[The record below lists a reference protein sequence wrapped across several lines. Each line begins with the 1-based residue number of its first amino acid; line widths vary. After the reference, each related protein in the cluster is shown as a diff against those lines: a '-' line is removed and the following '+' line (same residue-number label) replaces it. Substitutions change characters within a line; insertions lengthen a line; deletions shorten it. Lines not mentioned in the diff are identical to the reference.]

1 MFNSYY
7 LGGDT
12 TNVRCEVHMNQPSTG
27 FIQKSN
33 PVSRFIRFQRGSNIE
48 AKLFPTD
55 PRDVPKLIYK
65 TTKWEPD
72 YNHPSERWRDRE
84 VEETHE
90 EEVVI
95 LQVCIFGN
103 DYMLAEYVFK
113 KDIESNVNPNKL

>member
-7 LGGDT
+7 LDGDT

-33 PVSRFIRFQRGSNIE
+33 PVSRFIRFQRGSKIE
-48 AKLFPTD
+48 EKLFPTD
-55 PRDVPKLIYK
+55 PRDVPRLTY
-65 TTKWEPD
+65 TTFRKEPD
-72 YNHPSERWRDRE
+72 SRYPSDRWRDRD

-113 KDIESNVNPNKL
+113 KDIGLNINPNKF